1 MADDTPEISGS
12 SSANDPMDATRKP
25 RTPPTIDVEASR
37 IPRTDAEAE
46 LSSKSARDDGAGGE
60 SSTESSEPAHR
71 SPFGVAL
78 VASVGVVV
86 ALLIGGAAWFAG
98 LFDGTPS
105 APDPTTAAIEALD
118 ARLNRLE
125 NTAKP
130 ATDEPN
136 ARLVTRLDAIEKSV
150 TASLAVSHDEI
161 AAVRT
166 KADRTASSLDDIKAS
181 SQSAT
186 PSSQQGASQQGSS
199 QGAGAT
205 PDLADVESRLAQ
217 LDAKIQALSAENAQ
231 LKTSQTA
238 VAAASAVPNDDSRLK
253 RAIAANALDV
263 AVRQGEPFSHLLTA
277 AKQWSDNSADLKPLE
292 RFATNGVPSAAVLS
306 RDLLAVLP
314 QLEIKSDHALQSD
327 GWLDRLRINAA
338 RLVKIRRMDT
348 TETSTSGVIERI
360 AASIRRQ
367 DVMEVKRELN
377 TLPPLERAKAQ
388 PWIDQVDARE
398 AALAASREFS
408 SQAMTTLAKPAP

>member
-12 SSANDPMDATRKP
+12 SSATDPMDATRKP

-46 LSSKSARDDGAGGE
+46 LSSEAAQDDSAGIE
-60 SSTESSEPAHR
+60 SSSKPPTSPRR
-71 SPFGVAL
+71 STFGVAL
-78 VASVGVVV
+78 VASIGVAA

-98 LFDGTPS
+98 LFDGTPQ
-105 APDPTTAAIEALD
+105 APDPTTAAVEALD
-118 ARLNRLE
+118 ARLSQLE
-125 NTAKP
+125 STPKP

-136 ARLVTRLDAIEKSV
+136 AKLATRLDAIEKSV
-150 TASLAVSHDEI
+150 AASLAASHDEI
-161 AAVRT
+161 VAVRT
-166 KADRTASSLDDIKAS
+166 KADRTASGLNDIKAS

-186 PSSQQGASQQGSS
+186 PNPSQDASQQGSS
-199 QGAGAT
+199 QSAT
-205 PDLADVESRLAQ
+205 AAPDLTKVENRLAQ

-231 LKTSQTA
+231 LKASQA
-238 VAAASAVPNDDSRLK
+238 QAAGASVSHDDSWLK
-253 RAIAANALDV
+253 RAIAATALDV
-263 AVRQGEPFSHLLTA
+263 AVRQSEPFSPLLTA
-277 AKQWSDNSADLKPLE
+277 AKQLSDNSAELQPLE
-292 RFATNGVPSAAVLS
+292 RFAANGVPSAAVLS

-348 TETSTSGVIERI
+348 TETSTSGVIERV
-360 AASIRRQ
+360 ATAIRRQ
-367 DVMEVKRELN
+367 DIMEAKRELT

-408 SQAMTTLAKPAP
+408 SQAMTILAKPAP

>member
-12 SSANDPMDATRKP
+12 SSATDPMDTTRKP

-46 LSSKSARDDGAGGE
+46 LSSEAAQDDSAGIE
-60 SSTESSEPAHR
+60 SSSKPPTSPRR
-71 SPFGVAL
+71 STFGMAL
-78 VASVGVVV
+78 VASIGVAV
-86 ALLIGGAAWFAG
+86 ALSIGGAAWFAG
-98 LFDGTPS
+98 LFDSTPA
-105 APDPTTAAIEALD
+105 APDPTTAAVEALD

-136 ARLVTRLDAIEKSV
+136 ARLVTRLDGIEKSV
-150 TASLAVSHDEI
+150 AASLAVSHDEI

-186 PSSQQGASQQGSS
+186 PSSPQGASQQGSS
-199 QGAGAT
+199 QGAGAV

-231 LKTSQTA
+231 LKASQA
-238 VAAASAVPNDDSRLK
+238 EAAGASVSHDDSQLK

-263 AVRQGEPFSHLLTA
+263 AVRQSEPFSHLLTA
-277 AKQWSDNSADLKPLE
+277 AKQLSDNSAELQPLE
-292 RFATNGVPSAAVLS
+292 RFAANGVPSAAVLS

-314 QLEIKSDHALQSD
+314 QLGTKSDHVLQSD
-327 GWLDRLRINAA
+327 GWLDWLRINAA
-338 RLVKIRRMDT
+338 GLVKIRRMDT
-348 TETSTSGVIERI
+348 TESSTSGVIERI
-360 AASIRRQ
+360 AAAIRRQ
-367 DVMEVKRELN
+367 DIMEAKRELN

-408 SQAMTTLAKPAP
+408 SRAMTTLAKPAP